1 MTNQAHID
9 QLAANLTKWKDA
21 YYNGNPLVSDA
32 VYDAAEDELR
42 RLDPK
47 HPVLLTIG
55 APVASGPMAGGGWPK
70 AKHTIPMTS
79 LNKANT
85 LSDMQG
91 WVAGC
96 GTIPQGKPYVIMP
109 KFDGASISLH
119 YFKRRLA
126 QAVTRGDGLVG
137 EDVTPNILL
146 AKGAVKMLPPT
157 MPDGTPTPD
166 NVWVR
171 GEVIITHDDFK
182 IHFPGESN
190 PRNSANGTMKR
201 QSDNAKCAYLTIM
214 PYNLMPNGVTMPS
227 RSQELEFLATLGFQ
241 SYEWF
246 QVASLAE
253 GDKVYQDF
261 VASKRKAIGFEID
274 GLVFDVD
281 DSKVREDLGDLN
293 GKPKGSVAWK
303 FPNEHKETILRDILW
318 QVGNSG
324 RITPVAIFDEVVLLG
339 SRVSRASLAGV
350 RQVEHLK
357 LFPGCKILVTK
368 RNDVIPRL
376 EANLDEG
383 IVNDL

>member
-1 MTNQAHID
+1 MIATLVKRITDARH
-9 QLAANLTKWKDA
+9 A
-21 YYNGNPLVSDA
+21 YYNGTPVLSDA
-32 VYDAAEDELR
+32 AYDLLEDELR
-42 RLDPK
+42 KLDPANPILK
-47 HPVLLTIG
+47 LVGSPVLATG
-55 APVASGPMAGGGWPK
+55 GPLAGGGWPK
-70 AKHTIPMTS
+70 VRHTIPMSS

-85 LSDMQG
+85 LLDMQG

-96 GTIPQGKPYVIMP
+96 STIPQGKPFTIMP

-119 YFKRRLA
+119 YFKRRLV

-146 AKGAVKMLPPT
+146 AKGAVKMLPP
-157 MPDGTPTPD
+157 MLPDGTVTPD

-182 IHFPGESN
+182 RHFPGESN

-201 QSDNAKCAYLTIM
+201 QSDNTKCAYLTIM
-214 PYNLMPNGVTMPS
+214 PYNLMPNGVTMPC
-227 RSQELEFLATLGFQ
+227 RSQELKFLAALGFQ

-293 GKPKGSVAWK
+293 SRPKGSVAWK
-303 FPNEHKETILRDILW
+303 FENLQLPTTLRDIKW

-324 RITPVAIFDEVVLLG
+324 RITPIAIFDPVDFQGVTVEK
-339 SRVSRASLAGV
+339 ASLAGV
-350 RQVEHLK
+350 RQVQHLK
-357 LFPGCKILVTK
+357 LFPGCRIMVTR
-368 RNDVIPRL
+368 RNEVIPRV
-376 EANLDEG
+376 EMNLDEG
-383 IVNDL
+383 ITNDL